1 MFSIKTF
8 QGNVAFF
15 DSRWSKKF
23 YKFSGGKDLNSI
35 KAKRGRMDSA
45 FEEFHLNPEMK
56 MTEVKEIV
64 DKVHV
69 KRR

>member
-1 MFSIKTF
+1 M
-8 QGNVAFF
+8 
-15 DSRWSKKF
+15 
-23 YKFSGGKDLNSI
+23 NSI